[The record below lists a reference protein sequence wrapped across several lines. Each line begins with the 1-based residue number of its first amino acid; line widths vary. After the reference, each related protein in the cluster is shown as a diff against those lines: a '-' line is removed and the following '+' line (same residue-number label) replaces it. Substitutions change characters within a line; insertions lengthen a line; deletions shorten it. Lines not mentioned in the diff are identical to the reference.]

1 MLRRLHVPVLL
12 NTFFALGLSLT
23 PSAAWQTTSERFDLR
38 GKVINAATGEPV
50 SGALVQLSDQESLFT
65 QSDGSFVFANLPRGQ
80 VALAVRKPG
89 FFNDRELGHSNLGML
104 SMTPVPFEGDAI
116 VKLTPEGIIFGQV
129 KNENGEPMDEISVRA
144 QRWQVLDGRRQL
156 QVATEARTDDEG
168 NFRLAELL
176 PGNYYLAF
184 VPVDGRRRTLNDF
197 GSKKQGAEGYGLQF
211 YPGSSDVA
219 AATVLQVRPGTQ
231 LRISHMFGRQHLFE
245 VAGIV
250 RGTKPEDPFQIT
262 FVSSSGDA
270 VMRNLRLDP
279 KTGRFQIKG
288 VPPGSYMLTA
298 TSFKRGSD
306 AQVSD
311 LQALTAMLPIHVSSD
326 LSGLVL
332 SLGAGASAAVQL
344 RDEVQDNASPN
355 NFHQVVVRMIPKEF
369 PQYAL
374 AISVPPSPDVS
385 RAPVRIGGLAPG
397 TYSVEATPIGAGYV
411 ASLRCGGVDLLKD
424 DLTIAPGSAPP
435 PIEVILR
442 NDSPQLTIALE
453 NGMAAGVVIYSQEY
467 SQRSL
472 LAQIY
477 NGTTSISGSNLA
489 PGIYQVFAV
498 NDVSE
503 LEFRNPIAVERYL
516 KHAKVVSLQPGD
528 NASVRVMIQQSAESQ
543 Q

>member
-1 MLRRLHVPVLL
+1 MLRRLHAPVLL

-23 PSAAWQTTSERFDLR
+23 PSAARQTVSERFDLR

-50 SGALVQLSDQESLFT
+50 SGALVQVSDQESLFT
-65 QSDGSFVFANLPRGQ
+65 QSDGSFVFTNLPRGQ
-80 VALAVRKPG
+80 VALAARKPG
-89 FFNDRELGHSNLGML
+89 FFNDRELGHSNPGMFP
-104 SMTPVPFEGDAI
+104 MTPVPFEGDAI

-129 KNENGEPMDEISVRA
+129 KNENGEPMDEVAVRA
-144 QRWQVLDGRRQL
+144 ERWQVLDGRRQL
-156 QVATEARTDDEG
+156 QIATETRTDDEG

-184 VPVDGRRRTLNDF
+184 VPVDGGMRNDF
-197 GSKKQGAEGYGLQF
+197 RRKKQGAEGYGLQF

-219 AATVLQVRPGTQ
+219 GAIVLQVRPGTQ
-231 LRISHMFGRQHLFE
+231 LRMSQMFGRQHLFE

-250 RGTKPEDPFQIT
+250 SGTKPEDPFQIS

-270 VMRNLRLDP
+270 VMRNLRLNP
-279 KTGRFQIKG
+279 KTGRFQITG

-298 TSFKRGSD
+298 TSFQRGSD
-306 AQVSD
+306 GQVSYS
-311 LQALTAMLPIHVSSD
+311 QPLTAMLPIHVSSD

-332 SLGAGASAAVQL
+332 SLGAGISAAVQL
-344 RDEVQDNASPN
+344 RDEVQGNASPN

-369 PQYAL
+369 PQYAP
-374 AISVPPSPDVS
+374 AISVPPSPDAS
-385 RAPVRIGGLAPG
+385 RAPVRIEGLAPG
-397 TYSVEATPIGAGYV
+397 TYSVEATSTGAGYI
-411 ASLRCGGVDLLKD
+411 ASLRCGSVDLLKD

-442 NDSPQLTIALE
+442 NDSPQLTVALE

-467 SQRSL
+467 SRRSL
-472 LAQIY
+472 AAQIY
-477 NGTTSISGSNLA
+477 NGTISISGPNLA

>member
-1 MLRRLHVPVLL
+1 MLCRLHAPVLL
-12 NTFFALGLSLT
+12 NTFFVLGLSLI
-23 PSAAWQTTSERFDLR
+23 PSAARQTTSERFDLR

-50 SGALVQLSDQESLFT
+50 GGALVQVSEQESLFT
-65 QSDGSFVFANLPRGQ
+65 RSDGSFVFTNLPRGQ
-80 VALAVRKPG
+80 VSLAARKPG
-89 FFNDRELGHSNLGML
+89 FFNDRELGHSNPGMF
-104 SMTPVPFEGDAI
+104 STTPVPFEGKAI

-129 KNENGEPMDEISVRA
+129 KNENGEPVDEVAERA

-156 QVATEARTDDEG
+156 QVVTETRTDDEG

-176 PGNYYLAF
+176 PGSYYLAF
-184 VPVDGRRRTLNDF
+184 VPVDGGMRNDF
-197 GSKKQGAEGYGLQF
+197 RPKKQGAEGYSLQF

-219 AATVLQVRPGTQ
+219 GATVLQVRPGTQ
-231 LRISHMFGRQHLFE
+231 LGISQMFGRQHLFE

-270 VMRNLRLDP
+270 EMRNVRLDP
-279 KTGRFQIKG
+279 KTGRFQITG

-306 AQVSD
+306 GQVFDS
-311 LQALTAMLPIHVSSD
+311 QPLTAMLPIYVSSD

-332 SLGAGASAAVQL
+332 SLGAGTSVAVQL

-369 PQYAL
+369 PQYAP

-385 RAPVRIGGLAPG
+385 RAPVRIEGLAPG

-442 NDSPQLTIALE
+442 NDGPQLTVALE

-467 SQRSL
+467 SRRSL
-472 LAQIY
+472 VAQIY
-477 NGTTSISGSNLA
+477 NGTISVSGPNLA

-498 NDVSE
+498 NDISE
-503 LEFRNPIAVERYL
+503 LEFRNPTAVERYL

-528 NASVRVMIQQSAESQ
+528 NASVRVMVQQSAESQ